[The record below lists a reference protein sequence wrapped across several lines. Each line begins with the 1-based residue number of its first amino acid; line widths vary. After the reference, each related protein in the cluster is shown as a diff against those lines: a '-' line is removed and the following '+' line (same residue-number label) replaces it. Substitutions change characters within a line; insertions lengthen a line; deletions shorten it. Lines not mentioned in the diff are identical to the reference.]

1 MTCTALCTAL
11 LPPQA
16 PLSIET
22 MAMTERGMTLDV
34 AVTTSQAHCPTCT
47 QPSTPMHSNYR
58 RTLADLPWATTP
70 VQLHLRV
77 RRFWCE
83 TPHCARQT
91 FTERVP
97 QVAPCSARATTRL
110 STMQTATGLALG
122 GAAGARHLARQGM
135 PGSRNT
141 LLRRVRRL
149 PAPEAPP
156 PRAIGLDDGAKR
168 KGHTSGTIVVDLD
181 RHCPVDLLEDRTAET
196 VAAWL
201 QAHPEVTVVARDRAE
216 AYASGV
222 TQGAPDAVQ
231 VADRWHLV
239 QHLREAVEAE

>member
-1 MTCTALCTAL
+1 
-11 LPPQA
+11 
-16 PLSIET
+16 
-22 MAMTERGMTLDV
+22 
-34 AVTTSQAHCPTCT
+34 
-47 QPSTPMHSNYR
+47 
-58 RTLADLPWATTP
+58 
-70 VQLHLRV
+70 
-77 RRFWCE
+77 
-83 TPHCARQT
+83 
-91 FTERVP
+91 
-97 QVAPCSARATTRL
+97 
-110 STMQTATGLALG
+110 
-122 GAAGARHLARQGM
+122 M

-149 PAPEAPP
+149 PAPAASPP
-156 PRAIGLDDGAKR
+156 CAIGIDDWAKR

-181 RHCPVDLLEDRTAET
+181 RHCPIDLLEDRTAET

-239 QHLREAVEAE
+239 KHLREAVEAE